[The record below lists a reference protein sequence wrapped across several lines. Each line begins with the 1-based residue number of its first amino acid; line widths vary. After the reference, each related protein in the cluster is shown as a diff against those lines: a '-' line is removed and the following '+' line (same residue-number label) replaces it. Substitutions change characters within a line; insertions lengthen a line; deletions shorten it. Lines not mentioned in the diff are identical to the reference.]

1 MGLEKEMSRISYSQ
15 ISMFSECPHRWKLN
29 YIDKLRI
36 FESNIHLIFGTAM
49 HEVIQT
55 HLEVMYNDSIKN
67 ADILDLNKMLRDKL
81 IEQFKIAEER
91 DGKPPCKKEDLHE
104 FFQDGVDI
112 LDFYTKRKSDYFAK
126 RGYKLIGCEVPID
139 FDLKNGIKMIGYL
152 DIVLLDE
159 ILDVIKIIDIKTST
173 MGWNKW
179 QKADENKTQQLL
191 LYKQFYS
198 KQYNHPIER
207 IEVEYFIVKRKLW
220 EKAQFPQKRVQKF
233 SPASGKPSMNKVNN
247 RLLKFVNEAFTEDG
261 SYTTNTLEAT
271 PSKKSCKWCEFNGT
285 QYCDEGVK

>member
-1 MGLEKEMSRISYSQ
+1 MSRISYSQ
-15 ISMFSECPHRWKLN
+15 ISMYSECPHRWKLN

-91 DGKPPCKKEDLHE
+91 DGKPPCKKEDLYE
-104 FFQDGVDI
+104 FFQDGVNI

-159 ILDVIKIIDIKTST
+159 VLDVIKIIDIKTST

-233 SPASGKPSMNKVNN
+233 SPASGKPSMNKVNT
-247 RLLKFVNEAFTEDG
+247 RLLKFVNEAFTGDG

-271 PSKKSCKWCEFNGT
+271 PSKKSCKWCEFRKT
-285 QYCDEGVK
+285 EYCKWGV

>member
-1 MGLEKEMSRISYSQ
+1 MSRISYSQ
-15 ISMFSECPHRWKLN
+15 ISMYSECPHRWKLN

-91 DGKPPCKKEDLHE
+91 DGKPPCKKEDLYE
-104 FFQDGVDI
+104 FFQDGVNI

-159 ILDVIKIIDIKTST
+159 VLDVIKIIDIKTST

-220 EKAQFPQKRVQKF
+220 EKAMFPQKRVQKF
-233 SPASGKPSMNKVNN
+233 APASGKPSMNKVST
-247 RLLKFVNEAFTEDG
+247 RMLKFINEAFTEDG
-261 SYTTNTLEAT
+261 EKKDDMIAT
-271 PSKKSCKWCEFNGT
+271 PSKKACKWCEFKGT
-285 QYCDEGVK
+285 EYCKWGM

>member
-1 MGLEKEMSRISYSQ
+1 MY
-15 ISMFSECPHRWKLN
+15 SECPHRWKLN

-91 DGKPPCKKEDLHE
+91 DGKPPCKKEELHE

-159 ILDVIKIIDIKTST
+159 VLDVIKIIDIKTST

-233 SPASGKPSMNKVNN
+233 SPASGKPSMNKVNT

-261 SYTTNTLEAT
+261 EKKDDMIAT
-271 PSKKSCKWCEFNGT
+271 PSKKACKWCEFKGT
-285 QYCDEGVK
+285 EYCKWGI

>member
-1 MGLEKEMSRISYSQ
+1 MGMEKKMSRISYSQ
-15 ISMFSECPHRWKLN
+15 ISMYSECPHRWKLN
-29 YIDKLRI
+29 YIDKLKVS
-36 FESNIHLIFGTAM
+36 ESNIHLIFGSAM

-91 DGKPPCKKEDLHE
+91 DGKPPCKKEDLYE
-104 FFQDGVDI
+104 FFQDGVNI

-233 SPASGKPSMNKVNN
+233 SPASGKPSMNKVNT
-247 RLLKFVNEAFTEDG
+247 RLLKFVNEAFTGDG

-271 PSKKSCKWCEFNGT
+271 PSKKSCKWCEFRKT
-285 QYCDEGVK
+285 EYCKWGM